1 MLTCPHEQTAQRIG
15 HMTTAENGGS
25 IFISYA
31 WGAGFKKKEWVR
43 QGIVA
48 SLNWKHDVFWDRDT
62 IALGELVERT
72 IGKALA
78 KRPLLVLCLCD
89 QDYLEAAQ
97 RIGSGLHEE
106 LRLLAKIA
114 DEPGV
119 RIVPLILEYGCA
131 ERLPAPLIGR
141 LYLNLQPLHS
151 LNLDIG
157 MTILGVADELSQAQL
172 QSDINDRLAVFHLR
186 QRALGYLRQR
196 PMTIWGSGRNHEV
209 TVKPDDAAPYL
220 LKPPQWMWESS
231 SWNYLLEDDEPTFCP
246 TKGRWH
252 WEYVQISTEM
262 RPLGTAVVS
271 AFFPQL
277 TGKREQGLLNTGG
290 TLLASRFFRMVD
302 IREPFTFD
310 ADDLVNHLIR
320 DHEGLDVMK
329 QLLNAAEATSDNPT
343 DSNTIARQS
352 THDAV
357 DHQAYK

>member
-1 MLTCPHEQTAQRIG
+1 
-15 HMTTAENGGS
+15 MTTAENGGS

-119 RIVPLILEYGCA
+119 RIVPLILESGCA

>member
-1 MLTCPHEQTAQRIG
+1 MTA
-15 HMTTAENGGS
+15 AEKGGS

-48 SLNWKHDVFWDRDT
+48 SLNWKYDVFWDRDT
-62 IALGELVERT
+62 LALGELVERT

-89 QDYLEAAQ
+89 KDYLEAAQ
-97 RIGSGLHEE
+97 RFGSGLYEE
-106 LRLLAKIA
+106 LRLLAQIA

-119 RIVPLILEYGCA
+119 RIVPLILESDCA
-131 ERLPAPLIGR
+131 EYLPTPLSGR
-141 LYLNLQPLHS
+141 LYLNLQPLYS

-157 MTILGVADELSQAQL
+157 MTVLGVADELSQAQL
-172 QSDINDRLAVFHLR
+172 QTDINDRLALFHLR
-186 QRALGYLRQR
+186 QRALGFLSQR

-209 TVKPDDAAPYL
+209 TVQPDNATPYL
-220 LKPPQWMWESS
+220 LKPPQWMRDSS
-231 SWNYLLEDDEPTFCP
+231 SWSYLLDDDEPTFCP

-262 RPLGTAVVS
+262 RPLGTAVLS
-271 AFFPQL
+271 AFFPDL
-277 TGKREQGLLNTGG
+277 TGKRHQGLLSVGG

-310 ADDLVNHLIR
+310 ADDLVSHLIH
-320 DHEGLDVMK
+320 DDEGSDVMK
-329 QLLNAAEATSDNPT
+329 QLLDATEATSENPV
-343 DSNTIARQS
+343 DSSPLAQHS
-352 THDAV
+352 VHGAV
-357 DHQAYK
+357 DQQTPK